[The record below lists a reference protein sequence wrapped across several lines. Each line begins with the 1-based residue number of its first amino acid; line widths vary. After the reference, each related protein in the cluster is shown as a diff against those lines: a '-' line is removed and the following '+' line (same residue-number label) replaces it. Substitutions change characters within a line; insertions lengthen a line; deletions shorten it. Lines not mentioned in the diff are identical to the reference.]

1 MSSEC
6 KKCTYFKECPD
17 MVELNSIYCKC
28 HKRIPKD
35 RTISYEELQQ
45 KVNQLEEENQRL
57 KDIYTNTI
65 RHLRKI
71 GRDEL
76 ASWME
81 CQLHPCLGWTPMV
94 STTNEQKEY
103 GSRDIRTGKLS
114 RINTKE

>member
-1 MSSEC
+1 MSEEELQWL
-6 KKCTYFKECPD
+6 KEISTTTG
-17 MVELNSIYCKC
+17 VSYSG
-28 HKRIPKD
+28 D
-35 RTISYEELQQ
+35 RTITTDFANRIISYI
-45 KVNQLEEENQRL
+45 NQLEEENQRL

>member
-1 MSSEC
+1 MNKEAIIRKEMIIGKFRSKLTYLFNSEDL
-6 KKCTYFKECPD
+6 ED
-17 MVELNSIYCKC
+17 VENI
-28 HKRIPKD
+28 ID
-35 RTISYEELQQ
+35 FYEQ